1 MSAQI
6 TLENSHLMV
15 SGDLNFSTVM
25 VLLEQS
31 IPLFSNCN
39 ELKFDLSRVN
49 SSNSAGL
56 ALLLEWIRYAK
67 KVAKPIS
74 FSHLPAQFV
83 SMMQAAGIEKM
94 LVSYQV

>member
-1 MSAQI
+1 MNAQI

-25 VLLEQS
+25 MLLEQS
-31 IPLFSNCN
+31 MPLFSKCN

-56 ALLLEWIRYAK
+56 ALLLEWIRHAK
-67 KVAKPIS
+67 KIAKPIS
-74 FSHLPAQFV
+74 FSHLPLQFV
-83 SMMQAAGIEKM
+83 SMMQAAGVEKM
-94 LVSYQV
+94 LGSYQI